1 MDGLYFNLYGLLQ
14 NVSIYYLLLVMINAC
29 STFTSLDISES
40 NELQLIDL
48 EKIFRYLYGSNWK
61 QFRAANKMHETF
73 VYIMSHVGGVNFENF
88 CAIVK
93 KNATFMFPIFEIQDT
108 LRKKVFALYVDIFCV
123 IAWQIFGDSYWRKH
137 SKDPVGDLCIWKNVN
152 RLIEHMIA

>member
-1 MDGLYFNLYGLLQ
+1 MQ
-14 NVSIYYLLLVMINAC
+14 LV
-29 STFTSLDISES
+29 
-40 NELQLIDL
+40 DL

-73 VYIMSHVGGVNFENF
+73 LYIMSYVGGVNFENF

-108 LRKKVFALYVDIFCV
+108 LRKKVATLSRSINLV
-123 IAWQIFGDSYWRKH
+123 IMR
-137 SKDPVGDLCIWKNVN
+137 
-152 RLIEHMIA
+152 